1 MATVVTYKYIKQNP
15 DIMTYIRRAD
25 QALASLGFT
34 EHSFPHVEKVAEVAA
49 MILTELGYDQRTAEL
64 ARIAGIMHDIGNV
77 INRTDHAQSG
87 AVMAFRLLDKLSM

>member
-34 EHSFPHVEKVAEVAA
+34 PP
-49 MILTELGYDQRTAEL
+49 
-64 ARIAGIMHDIGNV
+64 
-77 INRTDHAQSG
+77 
-87 AVMAFRLLDKLSM
+87 